1 MRLDQ
6 EYSMGFGQRIALA
19 FRAFWALLRHG
30 TLPAEILAA
39 ATAVPWPAADAAP
52 PAVTPAAPVERPDD
66 GAVLMLAVLQREGR
80 LVDFLMEDLGGYSD
94 AQIGAAVRDVHANC
108 HRALETALDV
118 EPILDGAEDQAVS
131 VPPGFDPASIKLV
144 GRVVGTGP
152 FTGLLRHRGWRSS
165 RIKLPALGAPSSRQ
179 IVAPAEV
186 EIS

>member
-1 MRLDQ
+1 MPLDQ
-6 EYSMGFGQRIALA
+6 EYLMGFGRRIGLA
-19 FRAFWALLRHG
+19 FRAFFALLRHG
-30 TLPAEILAA
+30 TLPVEIIAA
-39 ATAVPWPAADAAP
+39 ATAEQSPAADAPPPPITP
-52 PAVTPAAPVERPDD
+52 PAPIERPED

-80 LVDFLMEDLGGYSD
+80 LVDFLMEDLGSYSD

-108 HRALETALDV
+108 RRALATALDV

-131 VPPGFDPASIKLV
+131 VPAGFDPASIKLV

-152 FTGLLRHRGWRSS
+152 FTGMLRHRGWRSS
-165 RIKLPALGAPSSRQ
+165 RVQLPTLGAPSSRQ

>member
-1 MRLDQ
+1 
-6 EYSMGFGQRIALA
+6 LA

-30 TLPAEILAA
+30 TLPAEIVATAA
-39 ATAVPWPAADAAP
+39 AGQSAADAAP
-52 PAVTPAAPVERPDD
+52 AVTPAVPVERPDD

-108 HRALETALDV
+108 RHALESALDV

-131 VPPGFDPASIKLV
+131 VPAGFDPASIKLV

-152 FTGLLRHRGWRSS
+152 FTGVLRHRGWRSS
-165 RIKLPALGAPSSRQ
+165 RIQLPALGAPSSRQ
-179 IVAPAEV
+179 IVAPAEI

>member
-1 MRLDQ
+1 
-6 EYSMGFGQRIALA
+6 MGFGRRIALA
-19 FRAFWALLRHG
+19 FRAFFALLRHG
-30 TLPAEILAA
+30 TLPAEIVA
-39 ATAVPWPAADAAP
+39 ATAEQPAAADAAP
-52 PAVTPAAPVERPDD
+52 PVVTAAAPVERPED

-108 HRALETALDV
+108 RRALETALDV

-131 VPPGFDPASIKLV
+131 VPAGFDPASIKLV
-144 GRVVGTGP
+144 GRVVGSRSVHGHAAAPRLALVAGP
-152 FTGLLRHRGWRSS
+152 T
-165 RIKLPALGAPSSRQ
+165 AGARRAGHGRQ